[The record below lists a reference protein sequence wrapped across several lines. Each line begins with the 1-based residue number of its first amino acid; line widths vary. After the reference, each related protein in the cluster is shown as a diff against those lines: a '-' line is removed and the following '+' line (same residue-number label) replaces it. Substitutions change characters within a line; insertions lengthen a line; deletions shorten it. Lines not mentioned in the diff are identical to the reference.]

1 MYYIKYIILS
11 ILEGFTEYI
20 PISSKIHII
29 ILSFIL
35 GIKIN
40 NFTNFFIENIQLG
53 TIIAFFFL
61 YKKKIKEENLY
72 KKILLSSLP
81 ISILGFFFKKKIDYL
96 LNNPILISLS
106 LLIGGIIFLKI
117 EDYIPIFYQKK
128 NITYYNAFII
138 GLFQTL
144 SIIPGISRSGSSI
157 IGGIIQKIN
166 RKKNIEF
173 SFFIGIPSI
182 IGSTIIQN
190 YYYFF
195 NKYQKYTYNFFLKK
209 MLLLLISYLLSF
221 FTSFISINYFIK
233 YLIKNNLKL
242 LGYYRI
248 ILGFTLLIISSILE
262 IEKYYKLFFFKPNFN
277 FFFCFCFI

>member
-190 YYYFF
+190 YYYFI

>member
-195 NKYQKYTYNFFLKK
+195 NKYQKYTYNFFFKK

-262 IEKYYKLFFFKPNFN
+262 IGKYYKLFFFKPNFN